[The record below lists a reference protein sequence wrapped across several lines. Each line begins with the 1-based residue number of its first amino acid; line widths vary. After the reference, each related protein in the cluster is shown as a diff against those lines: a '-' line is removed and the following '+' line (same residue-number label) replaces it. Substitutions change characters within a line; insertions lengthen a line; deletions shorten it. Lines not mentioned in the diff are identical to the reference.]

1 MVVNKLRRSE
11 FRSEPSCNVPNS
23 NKFLQCT
30 LQHFEFFISGN
41 SPSDESEERDKEPRT
56 LTYPAYI
63 ASLLDSGAKRMA
75 AGVRMDCS
83 SQGRCPQSCHLCHMS
98 PGPAR
103 PAEPV
108 LLNITK
114 ATPIY
119 ELVNSNDTY
128 QVSEDQIILASY
140 ESIQC
145 WIWTLYWFF
154 VVRLYRR
161 PWWVFCGV
169 LLKVMLLM
177 TGVDVTLAPLA
188 QMDSRPAPLF
198 RNRCEQFIALIPLQF
213 QSQNT
218 DLNETLGHKWH
229 VFNLYFCQAQ
239 AIAFIW
245 AQQFFGYHRLESRGA
260 TNRSESCWLPHQSG
274 EGDRADGSLQSWDR

>member
-1 MVVNKLRRSE
+1 MSLL
-11 FRSEPSCNVPNS
+11 FVPAGRPI
-23 NKFLQCT
+23 T
-30 LQHFEFFISGN
+30 GN

-128 QVSEDQIILASY
+128 QV
-140 ESIQC
+140 
-145 WIWTLYWFF
+145 
-154 VVRLYRR
+154 
-161 PWWVFCGV
+161 
-169 LLKVMLLM
+169 MLLM
-177 TGVDVTLAPLA
+177 TGVDATLAPLA
-188 QMDSRPAPLF
+188 RMDSRPAPLF
-198 RNRCEQFIALIPLQF
+198 RNRYWNHADPPIGVRVVDYLI
-213 QSQNT
+213 SQEKVTERT
-218 DLNETLGHKWH
+218 DHSKVETEARDKWH
-229 VFNLYFCQAQ
+229 QHALTTVSQKPDGILYMLNKQ
-239 AIAFIW
+239 
-245 AQQFFGYHRLESRGA
+245 HE
-260 TNRSESCWLPHQSG
+260 
-274 EGDRADGSLQSWDR
+274 